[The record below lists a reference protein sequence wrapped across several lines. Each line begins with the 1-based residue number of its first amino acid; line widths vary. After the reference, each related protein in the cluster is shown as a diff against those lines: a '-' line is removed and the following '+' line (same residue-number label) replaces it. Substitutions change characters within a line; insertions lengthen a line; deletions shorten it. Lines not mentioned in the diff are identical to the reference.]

1 MTTASTVPST
11 VQPVPPT
18 TTAQALL
25 LASPADLAAPAV
37 AYALE
42 QVGKPYRF
50 GAAGPDA
57 FDCSGLTRAAYLQA
71 GTDLPHHAAWQAD
84 EGAPVQWRAEPVAP
98 GDLIFTRGGRP
109 EHDLGHV
116 GLAVSATQ
124 WVVAPAPGRL
134 VELAPIPFD
143 TVQRV
148 RRLGG

>member
-1 MTTASTVPST
+1 M
-11 VQPVPPT
+11 
-18 TTAQALL
+18 
-25 LASPADLAAPAV
+25 

-50 GAAGPDA
+50 GAVGPDA

-84 EGAPVQWRAEPVAP
+84 KGAPVQWRAEPVAP

-116 GLAVSATQ
+116 GIAVSATH

-134 VELAPIPFD
+134 VELAPIPFG

-148 RRLGG
+148 RRLGA